1 MSKHILVV
9 GMLTM
14 LLAGCV
20 TTSDQPRRKPD
31 PAEARDAYVQ
41 LGLGYLQNGETE
53 RAKAPLREALKL
65 DPRSEAANVALAL
78 VFQQEGEV
86 ASAEQHFRAALSN
99 APDSPRILNNYGA
112 FLMEQQRNKEALAYF
127 QKASEDTFYSE
138 RSRVFEN
145 LGLAYQRLGQPE
157 QAKAQFERALRL
169 HSRQPMALLEMAR
182 LEFESQ
188 NYVPAWQ
195 YYLGFT
201 QLSAQDASSL
211 WLGVQLARRFGD
223 HNRAAGYALQL
234 RRLYPAT
241 PEARAL
247 AEVES
252 S

>member
-169 HSRQPMALLEMAR
+169 NSRQPMALLEMAR

-223 HNRAAGYALQL
+223 HNRAAGYAPQL
-234 RRLYPAT
+234 RRPYPAT